1 MTHEDYFKQLEE
13 TILRNQELEKENQE
27 LIKKTEL
34 LEKGNEELKKENEG
48 LKKRLLFYE
57 NTNTPPSARQL
68 DKAPKTQTENIPTPK
83 KRGAPIGHK
92 GATRPT
98 KEPDKTEEVIAD
110 HCEKC
115 NSPNIEKLDKCETSI
130 IEDMPPPQKI
140 KRIRYNRWKVKC
152 HDCGHE
158 FISKHHDCP
167 KTGDFGIYIL
177 VYIVMLKFF
186 LRGVIRKI
194 QDFVLRYNDLEISPK
209 GIHDILLR
217 VGEACKKDYK
227 DKIQKIR
234 RAKWRYIDETGI
246 KVLGIQFWLW
256 IFRTD
261 TNEVLVVIRKS
272 RGKNVLEE
280 ILGTEPEGANSA
292 DGWRAYSWM
301 KLQRCWAHLLRV
313 VDACIDVSDNG
324 KRLSEDIHSCFKK
337 LREFLDRDPSMV
349 SMAERKE
356 QKSLF
361 EKELEG
367 IIAKYSEF
375 KELKKP
381 LTYLEN
387 GRGCWFTCLLYPGME
402 PTNNLAEQ
410 AIREHVIMRKI
421 IGCFRS
427 VKGAENYQYIASLLA
442 TARLQGK
449 NGFDELEKVLRKEL
463 CLS

>member
-1 MTHEDYFKQLEE
+1 MSPQDYIKQLEE
-13 TILRNQELEKENQE
+13 TLHRNQELEKENE
-27 LIKKTEL
+27 HLKKE
-34 LEKGNEELKKENEG
+34 NEELKK
-48 LKKRLLFYE
+48 KLLYYE
-57 NTNTPPSARQL
+57 NPNTPPSARKLQ
-68 DKAPKTQTENIPTPK
+68 KAQNSTENTPTPK
-83 KRGAPIGHK
+83 KRGAPNGHK

-98 KEPDKTEEVIAD
+98 KEPDEIIDVIAGQ
-110 HCEKC
+110 CEKC
-115 NSPNIEKLDKCETSI
+115 GSSNIEKQDECKTSV
-130 IEDMPPPQKI
+130 IEDLPPPQKI
-140 KRIRYNRWKVKC
+140 KVTQYNHWKAKC
-152 HDCGHE
+152 KDCGHK
-158 FISKHHDCP
+158 FMSKHPDCP
-167 KTGDFGIYIL
+167 KTGNFGIFLL
-177 VYIVMLKFF
+177 VYIVMLKFH

-217 VGEACKKDYK
+217 VGEACKKDYEE
-227 DKIQKIR
+227 KIQKIR

-246 KVLGIQFWLW
+246 KVLGIQYWLW
-256 IFRTD
+256 IFRTE

-272 RGKNVLEE
+272 RGKKVLEE

-301 KLQRCWAHLLRV
+301 NLQRCWAHLLRV

-337 LREFLDRDPSMV
+337 LREFLDRDPSKV
-349 SMAERKE
+349 SKAERME
-356 QKSLF
+356 QKDLF

-381 LTYLEN
+381 LTYLKN
-387 GRGCWFTCLLYPGME
+387 GCGCWFTCMLYPGME

-442 TARLQGK
+442 TARLQGR
-449 NGFDELEKVLRKEL
+449 NGFAELEKVLSR
-463 CLS
+463 LSQIQLK

>member
-1 MTHEDYFKQLEE
+1 MTPGDYFKQLEY
-13 TILRNQELEKENQE
+13 TIHRNQELEKENEE
-27 LIKKTEL
+27 LKKQKEL
-34 LEKGNEELKKENEG
+34 LEKENED
-48 LKKRLLFYE
+48 LKKRLLYYE
-57 NTNTPPSARQL
+57 NPNTPPSSRQIEKA
-68 DKAPKTQTENIPTPK
+68 DKTSTENIPVPK

-98 KEPDKTEEVIAD
+98 KEPENTKEVIAD

-115 NSPNIEKLDKCETSI
+115 NSINIEKLEKCETSV

-140 KRIRYNRWKVKC
+140 TTTQYNRWEVKC
-152 HDCGHE
+152 LDCGHQ
-158 FISKHHDCP
+158 FISKDPECP
-167 KTGDFGIYIL
+167 KTGSFGIFIL

-194 QDFVLRYNDLEISPK
+194 QDFVLRYNDFEISPK
-209 GIHDILLR
+209 GIHDVLLR
-217 VGEACKKDYK
+217 VGEACKNDYE

-246 KVLGIQFWLW
+246 SVNGINWWLW

-261 TNEVLVVIRKS
+261 TNELLVVIRKS
-272 RGKNVLEE
+272 RGKKVLEE
-280 ILGTEPEGANSA
+280 ILGKEPEGVNGS

-337 LREFLDRDPSMV
+337 LREFLDKDP
-349 SMAERKE
+349 SMAERMEK
-356 QKSLF
+356 KDLF

-381 LTYLEN
+381 LTYLTN
-387 GRGCWFTCLLYPGME
+387 GCGCWFTCLLYPGME

-427 VKGAENYQYIASLLA
+427 EKGAENYQYIASLLA

-449 NGFDELEKVLRKEL
+449 NGFEELEKVLRQEL

>member
-1 MTHEDYFKQLEE
+1 LTQDDYLRKLEE
-13 TILRNQELEKENQE
+13 TIVRNQELEKEIKE
-27 LIKKTEL
+27 LKQQKEL
-34 LEKGNEELKKENEG
+34 LEKENED
-48 LKKRLLFYE
+48 LKKRLLYYE
-57 NTNTPPSARQL
+57 NPNTPPSARQI
-68 DKAPKTQTENIPTPK
+68 DKADKTSTENISVPK

-92 GATRPT
+92 GATRPI
-98 KEPDKTEEVIAD
+98 KEPENTEEVIAD

-140 KRIRYNRWKVKC
+140 TRTRYIRWNVKC
-152 HDCGHE
+152 LDCGHQ
-158 FISKHHDCP
+158 FISKHPDCP
-167 KTGDFGIYIL
+167 KTGDFGIFIL

-186 LRGVIRKI
+186 MRGVIRKI

-217 VGEACKKDYK
+217 VGEACKKDYE

-272 RGKNVLEE
+272 RGKRVIEE
-280 ILGTEPEGANSA
+280 ILGKEPEGANSV

-337 LREFLDRDPSMV
+337 LREFLDSDP
-349 SMAERKE
+349 SMAERMEK
-356 QKSLF
+356 KDLF

-387 GRGCWFTCLLYPGME
+387 GCGCWFTCMLYPGME

-449 NGFDELEKVLRKEL
+449 NGFAELEKVLRQEL

>member
-1 MTHEDYFKQLEE
+1 MRRLKSQDYIRQLEE
-13 TILRNQELEKENQE
+13 TLKRNQELEKENQE
-27 LIKKTEL
+27 LINKTQR
-34 LEKGNEELKKENEG
+34 LEKENED
-48 LKKRLLFYE
+48 LKKRLLYYE
-57 NTNTPPSARQL
+57 NPNTPPSARQL
-68 DKAPKTQTENIPTPK
+68 QKADKKPENIPISK
-83 KRGAPIGHK
+83 KRGAPNGHK

-98 KEPDKTEEVIAD
+98 KEPENTEEVVAD

-140 KRIRYNRWKVKC
+140 TRKQYNRWKVKC
-152 HDCGHE
+152 RDCGHQ
-158 FISKHHDCP
+158 FISKHPECP
-167 KTGDFGIYIL
+167 KTGVFGIYIL

-217 VGEACKKDYK
+217 VGEACKEDYE

-246 KVLGIQFWLW
+246 KVLGIQYWLW
-256 IFRTD
+256 IFRTE

-272 RGKNVLEE
+272 RGKKVLEE
-280 ILGTEPEGANSA
+280 ILGKEPEGANSA
-292 DGWRAYSWM
+292 DGWRAYNWM

-324 KRLSEDIHSCFKK
+324 KRLSDDIHSCFKK
-337 LREFLDRDPSMV
+337 LREFLDRDSSMV
-349 SMAERKE
+349 SMAERMEK
-356 QKSLF
+356 KDLF
-361 EKELEG
+361 ERELDG
-367 IIAKYSEF
+367 IIANYSEF

-449 NGFDELEKVLRKEL
+449 NGFDELEKVLRQEL

>member
-1 MTHEDYFKQLEE
+1 LITDDYYKKLED
-13 TILRNQELEKENQE
+13 TILQNQELEKELKE
-27 LIKKTEL
+27 LKQQKEL
-34 LEKGNEELKKENEG
+34 LEKENEY
-48 LKKRLLFYE
+48 LKKRLLYYE
-57 NTNTPPSARQL
+57 NPNTPPSARQIE
-68 DKAPKTQTENIPTPK
+68 KPVQTPTEIIPIPK

-98 KEPDKTEEVIAD
+98 KEPEKTEEVIAD

-115 NSPNIEKLDKCETSI
+115 NSPSIEKLDTCETSI
-130 IEDMPPPQKI
+130 IEDMPPPQKVT
-140 KRIRYNRWKVKC
+140 RIRYIRRKVKC
-152 HDCGHE
+152 LDCGHQ
-158 FISKHHDCP
+158 FISKHPDCP
-167 KTGDFGIYIL
+167 KTGSFGIFIL

-186 LRGVIRKI
+186 MRGVIRKI

-217 VGEACKKDYK
+217 VGEACKKDYE
-227 DKIQKIR
+227 DKTQKIR

-272 RGKNVLEE
+272 RGKKVIEE
-280 ILGTEPEGANSA
+280 ILGKEPEGANSA

-313 VDACIDVSDNG
+313 VDACIDVSENG

-337 LREFLDRDPSMV
+337 LREFIDSDP
-349 SMAERKE
+349 SMAERMEK
-356 QKSLF
+356 KDLF

-367 IIAKYSEF
+367 IIAKYRDF
-375 KELKKP
+375 RELKKP

-387 GRGCWFTCLLYPGME
+387 GCGCWFTCLLYPGME

-442 TARLQGK
+442 TARLQGR
-449 NGFDELEKVLRKEL
+449 NGFAELEKVLRQEL

>member
-1 MTHEDYFKQLEE
+1 LNPEDYYKQLEI
-13 TILRNQELEKENQE
+13 TILRNQELEKEN
-27 LIKKTEL
+27 
-34 LEKGNEELKKENEG
+34 EELKKENED

-57 NTNTPPSARQL
+57 NTNTPPSARQIE
-68 DKAPKTQTENIPTPK
+68 KAAKTSTENIHLPK
-83 KRGAPIGHK
+83 KHGAPVGHK

-98 KEPDKTEEVIAD
+98 KEPDKTVEVVAD

-115 NSPNIEKLDKCETSI
+115 NSPNIEKLDTCETSI

-140 KRIRYNRWKVKC
+140 TRVRYIRRKVKC
-152 HDCGHE
+152 LDCGHQ
-158 FISKHHDCP
+158 FISKHPECP
-167 KTGDFGIYIL
+167 KTGVFGIFIL

-217 VGEACKKDYK
+217 VGEACKKDYE

-272 RGKNVLEE
+272 RGKKVLEE
-280 ILGTEPEGANSA
+280 ILGKEPEGANSA

-301 KLQRCWAHLLRV
+301 RLQRCWAHLLRV

-337 LREFLDRDPSMV
+337 LREFLDRDPSM
-349 SMAERKE
+349 AERMEMKD
-356 QKSLF
+356 LL
-361 EKELEG
+361 EKELDV
-367 IIAKYSEF
+367 IIARYSEF

-381 LTYLEN
+381 LTYIEN

-449 NGFDELEKVLRKEL
+449 NGFEELEKVLRQEL

>member
-1 MTHEDYFKQLEE
+1 LTPDNYYKQLRD
-13 TILRNQELEKENQE
+13 TILQNQELEKEIEKLKQQ
-27 LIKKTEL
+27 KEL
-34 LEKGNEELKKENEG
+34 LEKENED

-57 NTNTPPSARQL
+57 NTNTPPSARQIE
-68 DKAPKTQTENIPTPK
+68 KAAKTSTENIPLPK

-98 KEPDKTEEVIAD
+98 KEPDKTVEVVAD

-115 NSPNIEKLDKCETSI
+115 NSPNIEKLDTCETSI

-140 KRIRYNRWKVKC
+140 TRIRYIRRKVKC
-152 HDCGHE
+152 LDCGHQ
-158 FISKHHDCP
+158 FISKHPECP
-167 KTGDFGIYIL
+167 KTGGFGIFIL

-186 LRGVIRKI
+186 MRGVIRKI

-217 VGEACKKDYK
+217 VGEACKKDYE

-246 KVLGIQFWLW
+246 NVLGIQFWLW

-261 TNEVLVVIRKS
+261 NNEVLVVIRKS
-272 RGKNVLEE
+272 RGKKVLEE
-280 ILGTEPEGANSA
+280 ILGKEPEGANSA

-313 VDACIDVSDNG
+313 VDACIDVSENG

-337 LREFLDRDPSMV
+337 LREFLDSDP
-349 SMAERKE
+349 SMAERMEK
-356 QKSLF
+356 KDLF
-361 EKELEG
+361 EKELDG
-367 IIAKYSEF
+367 IIVKYSEF

-449 NGFDELEKVLRKEL
+449 NGFAELEKVLRQEL

>member
-1 MTHEDYFKQLEE
+1 MTTEAYFKQLED

-27 LIKKTEL
+27 LKIKTEL
-34 LEKGNEELKKENEG
+34 LEKENED
-48 LKKRLLFYE
+48 LKKRLLYYE
-57 NTNTPPSARQL
+57 NPNAPPSARQL
-68 DKAPKTQTENIPTPK
+68 EKAAKPSTENIPVPK

-98 KEPDKTEEVIAD
+98 KEPEDTKEVIAD
-110 HCEKC
+110 HCENC
-115 NSPNIEKLDKCETSI
+115 NSPNIEKLETCETSI

-140 KRIRYNRWKVKC
+140 TRIRYNRWKVKC
-152 HDCGHE
+152 RDCGHK
-158 FISKHHDCP
+158 FISKHSECP
-167 KTGDFGIYIL
+167 KIGDFGIFIL

-217 VGEACKKDYK
+217 VGEACKKDY
-227 DKIQKIR
+227 DEKIQKIR

-272 RGKNVLEE
+272 RGKKVIEE
-280 ILGTEPEGANSA
+280 ILGKEPEGANSA

-337 LREFLDRDPSMV
+337 LREFLDRDPSM
-349 SMAERKE
+349 AERMEK
-356 QKSLF
+356 KDLF

-381 LTYLEN
+381 LTYLKN
-387 GRGCWFTCLLYPGME
+387 GCGCWYTCLLYPGME

-449 NGFDELEKVLRKEL
+449 NGFEELEKVLRQEL